1 MSQLPP
7 WRVAWTPAALDDL
20 VDLADPLVARIRR
33 AVQRYAETRHGDVKK
48 LKGENQ
54 RWRLRV
60 SDWRVLFCF
69 APETHPDPHR
79 VARNQPT

>member
-48 LKGENQ
+48 LKGGESTVAPAGQ
-54 RWRLRV
+54 RLAGTLLLRTR
-60 SDWRVLFCF
+60 D
-69 APETHPDPHR
+69 PDRHR
-79 VARNQPT
+79 VARIQPT